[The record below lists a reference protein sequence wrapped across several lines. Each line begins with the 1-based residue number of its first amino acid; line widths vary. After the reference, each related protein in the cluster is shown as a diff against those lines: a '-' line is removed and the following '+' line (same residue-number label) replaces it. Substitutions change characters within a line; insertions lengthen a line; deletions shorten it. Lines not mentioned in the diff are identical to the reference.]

1 MHRTLLA
8 VTALAAG
15 ALLATACAAG
25 AHPKRAASAAAAS
38 ASATASPAATS
49 PTAPPP
55 AKPTNRTITATGD
68 GEATGT
74 PDTLT
79 VEVGVQT
86 TDASAAQ
93 ALQTNNAEAAALIAK
108 LEADGVATT
117 DIQTSQLN
125 ISPNYTGTAT
135 PRITG
140 YTVTDEVVAKF
151 GQLDRAGQL
160 IDDAVA
166 AAGNDARVDSI
177 GYSIDDDG
185 PLLAAAR
192 ADAVR
197 SAAARAEAMAAAAGV
212 TLGEV
217 QTITDETQPQTTY
230 PEFAANSSAGGV
242 GSPAIPVPL
251 QAGQE
256 QLSAEVSVVY
266 EIAGS

>member
-15 ALLATACAAG
+15 AVLATACAAG
-25 AHPKRAASAAAAS
+25 AHPKPAASPS
-38 ASATASPAATS
+38 ASPSASPT
-49 PTAPPP
+49 P
-55 AKPTNRTITATGD
+55 AKPPNRTITATGD

-79 VEVGVQT
+79 VDVGVQT
-86 TDASAAQ
+86 TDESAAQ
-93 ALQTNNAEAAALIAK
+93 ALQTNNSEAAALIAK

-140 YTVTDEVVAKF
+140 YTVTDEVIAKF
-151 GQLDRAGQL
+151 RQLDRAGQL

-217 QTITDETQPQTTY
+217 LTITDETQPQTTY